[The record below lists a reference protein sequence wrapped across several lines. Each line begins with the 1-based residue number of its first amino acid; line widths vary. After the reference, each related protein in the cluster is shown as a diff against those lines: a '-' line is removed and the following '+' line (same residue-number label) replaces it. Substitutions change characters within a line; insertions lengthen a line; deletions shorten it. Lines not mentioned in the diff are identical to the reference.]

1 MNDTPQTGIEQLL
14 TQLRA
19 DATAAIERLR
29 VHHDRA
35 AEHAAAA
42 EAETRAYAAAYRD
55 IRARGWFTSTQLR
68 ALGFPAPRT
77 RPRRPKP
84 GH

>member
-1 MNDTPQTGIEQLL
+1 MSDTPHPGIEQLL
-14 TQLRA
+14 AQLRT

-29 VHHDRA
+29 SHHDRA

-55 IRARGWFTSTQLR
+55 IRARGWFTAAQLR

-77 RPRRPKP
+77 KPRRPKP
-84 GH
+84 GP

>member
-1 MNDTPQTGIEQLL
+1 MTDTPPPGIDQLL
-14 TQLRA
+14 AQLRA

-29 VHHDRA
+29 LHHDRA

-42 EAETRAYAAAYRD
+42 EAETRAYATAYRD
-55 IRARGWFTSTQLR
+55 IRARGWFTPAQLR

-77 RPRRPKP
+77 RTRRTKP
-84 GH
+84 NA